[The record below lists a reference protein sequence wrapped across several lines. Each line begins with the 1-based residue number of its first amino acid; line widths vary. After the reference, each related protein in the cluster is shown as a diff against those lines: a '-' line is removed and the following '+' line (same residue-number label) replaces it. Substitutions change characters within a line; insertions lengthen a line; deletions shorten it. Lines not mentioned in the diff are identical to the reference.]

1 MHQAMKCFRHFLL
14 MDDTWR
20 GVNVPKRL
28 ELPRLNIEA
37 FIKRLEVNAAA
48 NPAVALSVP
57 DWLFTLGKAELGDGW
72 ITELEALSQPPKQVL
87 RVNTM
92 GKQHLGTLSLK
103 NSVVI
108 PKEYNGDVSATIV
121 LELHNMLMGG
131 SLLLSGNPQKLAEKV
146 KVTGKIRVKTGLFG
160 KSFRFKDQSLGEVAN
175 QLKGTK

>member
-1 MHQAMKCFRHFLL
+1 MKAARLLFFGVFLAVL
-14 MDDTWR
+14 SACGTMQSVTVSKMGDVQVSSLE
-20 GVNVPKRL
+20 GNKVNISMVASVNNPNHKK
-28 ELPRLNIEA
+28 IT
-37 FIKRLEVNAAA
+37 IKKVDFDA
-48 NPAVALSVP
+48 N
-57 DWLFTLGKAELGDGW
+57 
-72 ITELEALSQPPKQVL
+72 
-87 RVNTM
+87 M

-108 PKEYNGDVSATIV
+108 PKEYNGDVSAIIV